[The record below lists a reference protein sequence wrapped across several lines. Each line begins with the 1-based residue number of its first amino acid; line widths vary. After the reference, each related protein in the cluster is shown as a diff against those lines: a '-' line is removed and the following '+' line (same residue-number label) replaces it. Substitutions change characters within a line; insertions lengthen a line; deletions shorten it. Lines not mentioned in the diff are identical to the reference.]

1 MDILQTFGERH
12 VALQG
17 RLLPSILDALTDD
30 QIRSRPDAAVNS
42 IAWLLWHV
50 ARGED
55 VYMNR
60 LLADRSQVLEAES
73 STS

>member
-1 MDILQTFGERH
+1 MDILQAFLERH

-17 RLLPSILDALTDD
+17 RQLSSIPDALTDD
-30 QIRSRPDAAVNS
+30 QIRSRPDAVVNS

-60 LLADRSQVLEAES
+60 LLSDRSQVLDAES

>member
-1 MDILQTFGERH
+1 MDILQAFLERH

-17 RLLPSILDALTDD
+17 RQLPSILDALTDD
-30 QIRSRPDAAVNS
+30 QIQSRPDAAVNS

-50 ARGED
+50 ARGEG

-60 LLADRSQVLEAES
+60 LLSDRSQVLEAES

>member
-1 MDILQTFGERH
+1 MDILQAFSERH

-17 RLLPSILDALTDD
+17 RQLPSILDALTDD
-30 QIRSRPDAAVNS
+30 HIRSHPDTAVNS

-55 VYMNR
+55 VYMN
-60 LLADRSQVLEAES
+60 
-73 STS
+73 